1 MYSNRF
7 GDRLIVLRAVSAA
20 LEATTIDPPLHHVVP
35 QPWDHIEDKTRPGR
49 CEANMRP
56 ISTACGASFTNYSIA
71 GPEPRAAS
79 LPLDPYPNDKSR
91 GSNLQQYTQKGSF
104 DTHSGR

>member
-1 MYSNRF
+1 M
-7 GDRLIVLRAVSAA
+7 RLIWA
-20 LEATTIDPPLHHVVP
+20 
-35 QPWDHIEDKTRPGR
+35 
-49 CEANMRP
+49 
-56 ISTACGASFTNYSIA
+56 ACGASFTNYSTA

-91 GSNLQQYTQKGSF
+91 GSNLQQYTQEGSF

>member
-1 MYSNRF
+1 MYSNSF
-7 GDRLIVLRAVSAA
+7 GDRFIVLRAVSTV
-20 LEATTIDPPLHHVVP
+20 LEATTIDPPLHHVAP
-35 QPWDHIEDKTRPGR
+35 QPWDHIQDKTRPGR
-49 CEANMRP
+49 CEAMLRP
-56 ISTACGASFTNYSIA
+56 IWPATWANFTNYSTA

-91 GSNLQQYTQKGSF
+91 GSNLQQYTQEGSF